1 MASRGLKRG
10 GHTSESC
17 PSLPSTALLR
27 RANSFRGRCPSLSF
41 LLSPQF
47 QKVFEAPETLVA
59 VPCPERLPAH
69 RHVHLAP
76 RLPPAKSFPSHVNA

>member
-10 GHTSESC
+10 GQTSESC

-41 LLSPQF
+41 LLSPHF
-47 QKVFEAPETLVA
+47 QKVFEAPET
-59 VPCPERLPAH
+59 
-69 RHVHLAP
+69 
-76 RLPPAKSFPSHVNA
+76 